1 MRKILLTLSLLSSF
15 FCVNI
20 EALADTAYGFENNN
34 TSEDGF
40 PTSAGDGSRSISS
53 TEHRTGSYSLEQ
65 NNNKTSEKR
74 VQVQNLPATFKG
86 GKQYVHYI
94 CYIKK
99 TSDNSITLKTHQL
112 YNGGAFASV
121 SPSSAITTS
130 WQRITGYGQKTGNT
144 QDYTSTELRI
154 TTQTATSGDKVYLD
168 DIVVYVTS
176 DNVETDLTKPTSATS
191 ASATTSS
198 ISWTNGSDASTGIDS
213 TLIFRRTSGSSD
225 DLTLNDQ
232 GIYSIFSKR
241 GATTD
246 QSGNWTIV
254 KSNIANDATS
264 FSGTFSAGDRY
275 AIVHRDLAYNYST
288 PTYVTITSASCST
301 PDAPSAMA
309 ASSTTSSGTT
319 LTITDAAN
327 AASYDIYYSTSSTA
341 PVAGTA
347 ATTTSTSKTKALTG
361 LTASTTYYVWV
372 RSVCDESNKSDW
384 VALTGSTFTTLCT
397 SHTVTAATNNVS
409 YGTAAAA
416 SASVCEGSTTTV
428 TATPKSGYSF
438 VSWAVSGT
446 GSSLSS
452 TSTNPTTLTM
462 GTANATVTATFG
474 CATPSAPSALV
485 ASGTT
490 SSGTTLTITDAANTN
505 NYEIYYSTS
514 STAPEAGTSATETST
529 SKTKALTGLTASTTY
544 YVWVRSVCDSTH
556 KSSWT
561 ALTGSTFTT
570 DAACTDPDLTI
581 TLN

>member
-34 TSEDGF
+34 ISETGF
-40 PTSAGDGSRSISS
+40 PTSTGDGSRSISS

-65 NNNKTSEKR
+65 NNNNTSAKTVK
-74 VQVQNLPATFKG
+74 VQNLPATFKG

-99 TSDNSITLKTHQL
+99 TTNNSITLKTHQL
-112 YNGGAFASV
+112 YNGSAFASV
-121 SPSSAITTS
+121 SPNSAITTS

-144 QDYTSTELRI
+144 SDYTSTELRI
-154 TTQTATSGDKVYLD
+154 TTQTATTGDKVYLD

-176 DNVETDLTKPTSATS
+176 DNVATDLTKPTSATS

-198 ISWTNGSDASTGIDS
+198 ITWTNGTDANTGIQN
-213 TLIFRRTSGSSD
+213 TLILRRTSGESD
-225 DLTLNDQ
+225 DLALNDQ
-232 GIYSIFSKR
+232 GLYAVS
-241 GATTD
+241 ATD
-246 QSGNWTIV
+246 QSGHWTV
-254 KSNIANDATS
+254 VSNSVTSAATS
-264 FSGTFSAGDRY
+264 YSGTFSAGDRY

-301 PDAPSAMA
+301 PAVPTAVT

-347 ATTTSTSKTKALTG
+347 ANTTSTSKTKALTG

-372 RSVCDESNKSDW
+372 RSVCDSDHKSTW
-384 VALTGSTFTTLCT
+384 TALNGSSFTTLCT
-397 SHTVTAATNNVS
+397 SHTVTAATNNDS
-409 YGTAAAA
+409 YGTADAA
-416 SASVCEGSTTTV
+416 STTVCEGSTTTV
-428 TATPKSGYSF
+428 TAAPKSGYSF

-474 CATPSAPSALV
+474 CATPSAPSALA
-485 ASGTT
+485 ASSTT

-514 STAPEAGTSATETST
+514 STAPEAGTSATATST
-529 SKTKALTGLTASTTY
+529 SKTKALTSLSASTTY

-570 DAACTDPDLTI
+570 DAACTDPELTI

>member
-1 MRKILLTLSLLSSF
+1 MRKILLTLLTTLLCFVGAQAVEYALVSDPTGTPALTSNFNVPSLSLNQSTPATIDGINFKKAIKFGSTQTTFSGKYAGQNGPTYNVKTTSTTFTVYVGGATGTLYFSKIAEGATTTTVENKTVSTNPQKLSFTVTSTTNTT
-15 FCVNI
+15 V
-20 EALADTAYGFENNN
+20 GF
-34 TSEDGF
+34 SV
-40 PTSAGDGSRSISS
+40 SS
-53 TEHRTGSYSLEQ
+53 TSMYIYQIIADETGTAHKQPGEAGYTLNLNKGRYAANNGSTKTGSIEGMEL
-65 NNNKTSEKR
+65 
-74 VQVQNLPATFKG
+74 V
-86 GKQYVHYI
+86 
-94 CYIKK
+94 
-99 TSDNSITLKTHQL
+99 L
-112 YNGGAFASV
+112 YANY
-121 SPSSAITTS
+121 
-130 WQRITGYGQKTGNT
+130 Q
-144 QDYTSTELRI
+144 YTSTASAELSKNTADTYI
-154 TTQTATSGDKVYLD
+154 KFTTGASPVNLKVTYSNGTPIVNTSKSTTGGVALTSNTAQAL
-168 DIVVYVTS
+168 
-176 DNVETDLTKPTSATS
+176 S
-191 ASATTSS
+191 ASTTYW
-198 ISWTNGSDASTGIDS
+198 IVNTHASNRAAIT
-213 TLIFRRTSGSSD
+213 
-225 DLTLNDQ
+225 
-232 GIYSIFSKR
+232 K
-241 GATTD
+241 
-246 QSGNWTIV
+246 
-254 KSNIANDATS
+254 IAFEA
-264 FSGTFSAGDRY
+264 A
-275 AIVHRDLAYNYST
+275 AA
-288 PTYVTITSASCST
+288 CST
-301 PDAPSAMA
+301 PAAPSAMA

-341 PVAGTA
+341 PDGETE

-416 SASVCEGSTTTV
+416 STTVCEGSTTTV

-485 ASGTT
+485 ASSTT

-514 STAPEAGTSATETST
+514 STAPEAGTSATTTST
-529 SKTKALTGLTASTTY
+529 SKTKALTGLSASTTY

-570 DAACTDPDLTI
+570 DAACTDPSLTI